1 MPNLLDKFKKFVSD
15 HGYKLVV
22 SDTGI
27 SVEEL
32 ARSLPGGR
40 CWKHNGSSV
49 RLMFLDGNTT
59 NNTKTG
65 SEEHNEETTN
75 IIPE

>member
-15 HGYKLVV
+15 CGYKLVV

-32 ARSLPGGR
+32 A
-40 CWKHNGSSV
+40 GSPE
-49 RLMFLDGNTT
+49 
-59 NNTKTG
+59 TG
-65 SEEHNEETTN
+65 SEEHNEEKTN
-75 IIPE
+75 IIPK

>member
-1 MPNLLDKFKKFVSD
+1 MPNLLDRFKKFVSD
-15 HGYKLVV
+15 HGYELVV

-32 ARSLPGGR
+32 ARS
-40 CWKHNGSSV
+40 
-49 RLMFLDGNTT
+49 FETE
-59 NNTKTG
+59 

-75 IIPE
+75 IISE

>member
-15 HGYKLVV
+15 CGYELVV

-32 ARSLPGGR
+32 ARSLE
-40 CWKHNGSSV
+40 
-49 RLMFLDGNTT
+49 
-59 NNTKTG
+59 TG
-65 SEEHNEETTN
+65 LEEHNEEKTN
-75 IIPE
+75 IVPE

>member
-1 MPNLLDKFKKFVSD
+1 MSKLLDKFKKFVSD
-15 HGYKLVV
+15 HGYELVV

-32 ARSLPGGR
+32 A
-40 CWKHNGSSV
+40 GS
-49 RLMFLDGNTT
+49 FE
-59 NNTKTG
+59 TG